1 MFSPERILNLL
12 LLRSGNGKV
21 RVSGGGGRRGN
32 GKGNARRRLYVF
44 EA

>member
-21 RVSGGGGRRGN
+21 RVSGGGRRGN